1 MTPLGIHT
9 HAEHRTLHYALWR
22 YIGAQ
27 ERAVETYD
35 DRQRNPTT
43 TGDIA
48 SHRAAVQAFQE
59 ASRARELLT
68 RLDQLPQQDPL
79 S

>member
-1 MTPLGIHT
+1 MTPLGIHS
-9 HAEHRTLHYALWR
+9 HAEHRTLHHALWL

-35 DRQRNPTT
+35 DHHSHPTT
-43 TGDIA
+43 RGDIA

-68 RLDQLPQQDPL
+68 RLDKLYHQDEL
-79 S
+79 R